1 MKNEY
6 QTYYLRDLLLMI
18 DRAAMDC
25 MMCPRGISNLED
37 MDNTPLINNN
47 IAWNNEGIRSL
58 ATRLKDE
65 LIGEDE
71 ADG

>member
-25 MMCPRGISNLED
+25 MMYPRGASNLED
-37 MDNTPLINNN
+37 MDNVVEINNN

-58 ATRLKDE
+58 ATKLKDE